1 MKQVVPPQFE
11 ARNDFDIFRE
21 LCRRFNREEAFTEGL
36 DEMGWLKRI
45 WQEGVQQGKGRGVHL
60 PAFDDFWN
68 NKEYVEFDHP
78 QMFVRHQAFRED
90 PDLEPLGTPSG
101 LIEIYSKTIADMNY
115 DDCQGH
121 PMWFEKIERSH
132 GGPGSQKYPL
142 HLQSVHPDFRLH
154 SQLCESETL
163 RQQYT
168 VAGKEPVFINPQD
181 ASARGIRNA
190 DVVRVFNARGQVL
203 AGAVVSDRYAPGVAR
218 IHEGAWYDPDK
229 GGEPGALC
237 KYGNPNVL
245 TIDIGT
251 SQLAQAT
258 SAHTTLVEIEKYNGA
273 VEQVTAFNGPVEM
286 VAQCEY
292 VPVSQVK
299 L

>member
-1 MKQVVPPQFE
+1 MVSDWHRDAGFGVHPAGADDLHLRAGIQQG
-11 ARNDFDIFRE
+11 AD
-21 LCRRFNREEAFTEGL
+21 AGFTES
-36 DEMGWLKRI
+36 
-45 WQEGVQQGKGRGVHL
+45 GRSGHAARHL
-60 PAFDDFWN
+60 
-68 NKEYVEFDHP
+68 
-78 QMFVRHQAFRED
+78 
-90 PDLEPLGTPSG
+90 
-101 LIEIYSKTIADMNY
+101 AD
-115 DDCQGH
+115 G
-121 PMWFEKIERSH
+121 
-132 GGPGSQKYPL
+132 
-142 HLQSVHPDFRLH
+142 
-154 SQLCESETL
+154 
-163 RQQYT
+163 
-168 VAGKEPVFINPQD
+168 
-181 ASARGIRNA
+181 

-258 SAHTTLVEIEKYNGA
+258 SAHTTLVEIEKYNGT

-292 VPVSQVK
+292 VPASQGK
-299 L
+299 S

>member
-1 MKQVVPPQFE
+1 
-11 ARNDFDIFRE
+11 
-21 LCRRFNREEAFTEGL
+21 
-36 DEMGWLKRI
+36 MGWLKRI
-45 WQEGVQQGKGRGVHL
+45 WQEGSQQGKGRGVHL
-60 PAFDDFWN
+60 PAFDVFWN
-68 NKEYVEFDHP
+68 QQEYVEFEHP

-101 LIEIYSKTIADMNY
+101 LIEIFSKTIAGMQY

-132 GGPGSQKYPL
+132 GGPGSQRWPL

-154 SQLCESETL
+154 SQLCESEAL
-163 RQQYT
+163 RKHYA
-168 VAGKEPVFINPQD
+168 VSGKEPVFINPQD
-181 ASARGIRNA
+181 ASVRGIRNG
-190 DVVRVFNARGQVL
+190 DIVRVFNARGQVL
-203 AGAVVSDRYAPGVAR
+203 AGAVVSDLYSPGVVR
-218 IHEGAWYDPDK
+218 IHEGAWYDPDN
-229 GGEPGALC
+229 GGETGALC

-258 SAHTTLVEIEKYNGA
+258 SAHTTLVEIEKYTGKVDN
-273 VEQVTAFNGPVEM
+273 VTAFSGPIKM

-292 VPVSQVK
+292 VPAEKVSS
-299 L
+299 

>member
-1 MKQVVPPQFE
+1 M
-11 ARNDFDIFRE
+11 A
-21 LCRRFNREEAFTEGL
+21 L
-36 DEMGWLKRI
+36 
-45 WQEGVQQGKGRGVHL
+45 
-60 PAFDDFWN
+60 
-68 NKEYVEFDHP
+68 
-78 QMFVRHQAFRED
+78 
-90 PDLEPLGTPSG
+90 
-101 LIEIYSKTIADMNY
+101 
-115 DDCQGH
+115 
-121 PMWFEKIERSH
+121 
-132 GGPGSQKYPL
+132 
-142 HLQSVHPDFRLH
+142 FRLH

-181 ASARGIRNA
+181 ASARGIRNG

-258 SAHTTLVEIEKYNGA
+258 SAHTTLVEIEKYNGT

-292 VPVSQVK
+292 VPASQVK
-299 L
+299 S

>member
-1 MKQVVPPQFE
+1 
-11 ARNDFDIFRE
+11 
-21 LCRRFNREEAFTEGL
+21 
-36 DEMGWLKRI
+36 
-45 WQEGVQQGKGRGVHL
+45 VHL

-181 ASARGIRNA
+181 ASAR
-190 DVVRVFNARGQVL
+190 
-203 AGAVVSDRYAPGVAR
+203 
-218 IHEGAWYDPDK
+218 
-229 GGEPGALC
+229 
-237 KYGNPNVL
+237 
-245 TIDIGT
+245 
-251 SQLAQAT
+251 
-258 SAHTTLVEIEKYNGA
+258 
-273 VEQVTAFNGPVEM
+273 
-286 VAQCEY
+286 
-292 VPVSQVK
+292 
-299 L
+299 